1 MKNALNDN
9 HRNPIGFKVT
19 DNKLMVLEPDKT
31 DVEITPLTPQDEAI
45 FKVAVFIDSLMK
57 KRASMFVN
65 KEPFCKTEKNSIEDF
80 LNKVYI
86 KYYEHI

>member
-1 MKNALNDN
+1 MQNALNTR
-9 HRNPIGFKVT
+9 RNPIGFKVT
-19 DNKLMVLEPDKT
+19 DNKLMVIDQQNTKIDINPFT
-31 DVEITPLTPQDEAI
+31 AQDEALL
-45 FKVAVFIDSLMK
+45 KMVVFIHNLMK

-65 KEPFCKTEKNSIEDF
+65 KEPFCKTEKEKIEDF